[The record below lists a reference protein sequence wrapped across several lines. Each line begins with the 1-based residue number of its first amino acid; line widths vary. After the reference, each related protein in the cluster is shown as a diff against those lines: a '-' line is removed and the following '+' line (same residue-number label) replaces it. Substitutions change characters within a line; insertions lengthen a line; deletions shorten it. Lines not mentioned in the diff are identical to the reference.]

1 MIMDSRI
8 ASLKEIVGK
17 KNLREIDKGI
27 ATILDSEDPSLISQL
42 FYLFDDG
49 LKDDQIMF
57 SVIHAVESLENS
69 YYLKTFLQHLDRLM
83 KVAPESAAYLL
94 LRIANHLP
102 SFTMLKEE
110 LRKNPA
116 SIKAINDAKERV
128 LKMKPDSRLLEI

>member
-1 MIMDSRI
+1 MDSRI

-42 FYLFDDG
+42 FCLFDDG

-57 SVIHAVESLENS
+57 SIIHAVESLENS
-69 YYLKTFLQHLDRLM
+69 YYLKSFLQHLDGMM
-83 KVAPESAAYLL
+83 KFALPESAAYLL
-94 LRIANHLP
+94 LRIANHQP
-102 SFTMLKEE
+102 SFSMLKEE
-110 LRKNPA
+110 LAKNPT
-116 SIKAINDAKERV
+116 SVKAINEAKERV